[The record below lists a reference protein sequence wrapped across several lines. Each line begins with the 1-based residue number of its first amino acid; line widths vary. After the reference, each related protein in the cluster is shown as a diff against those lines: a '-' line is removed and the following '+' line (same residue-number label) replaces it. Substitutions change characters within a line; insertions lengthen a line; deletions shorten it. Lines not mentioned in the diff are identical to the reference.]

1 MIYDFIYQH
10 PRAPVLGAFIPL
22 RIEGAPDHGT
32 VADARVWADHYDVR
46 IDLSDRT
53 GLRYIVRPGQP
64 ARPIRTVWLDSIS
77 SRYRDRIVNA
87 DPLDV
92 SPGAAATFFERARAA
107 VKAATERVEQWHDH
121 MPIHDSFV
129 IVRGAEGAMAD
140 KTAWVGIDPGI
151 TAASA
156 RKNRAAWLGAVG
168 SHPLMQDYVA
178 RKMREEAD
186 EARAVRDA
194 SLLGLDVASERA
206 QTKADGETFAER
218 MRHRLDKLPRGKLTI
233 DAEAKHH
240 MQDVPPSMLR
250 RELRALE
257 QSRGLP
263 YGRLLTD
270 LWGSK

>member
-1 MIYDFIYQH
+1 MIYDFTYR
-10 PRAPVLGAFIPL
+10 PTTASLLGAFVPL

-53 GLRYIVRPGQP
+53 GLRYVVRPGQP
-64 ARPIRTVWLDSIS
+64 ARPIRTVWHDAVS
-77 SRYRDRIVNA
+77 SRYRDRIFNV
-87 DPLDV
+87 DPRDV
-92 SPGAAATFFERARAA
+92 SRAGAAATYFERARALLT
-107 VKAATERVEQWHDH
+107 KSKMTEMRTEWHDH
-121 MPIHDSFV
+121 MPIHDSFM
-129 IVRGAEGAMAD
+129 IVRGAEGAMAG
-140 KTAWVGIDPGI
+140 KT
-151 TAASA
+151 
-156 RKNRAAWLGAVG
+156 AWLGALG
-168 SHPLMQDYVA
+168 SHPLVQDYVV
-178 RKMREEAD
+178 RKMREEED

-194 SLLGLDVASERA
+194 SLLGLDVASERTQA
-206 QTKADGETFAER
+206 KADGETFAER